1 MRGTRWKENTQPTQY
16 LPVPKIFPSVSVNLS
31 NDYYFF
37 LIKNFTKFDHPI
49 YIFNIVEWIE
59 KKKEGKKK
67 KRTIA
72 VLGVNDE

>member
-1 MRGTRWKENTQPTQY
+1 MRGTRWKENTRPTQY

-49 YIFNIVEWIE
+49 YIFNIVEWIGGEEKRRE
-59 KKKEGKKK
+59 KKKEQS
-67 KRTIA
+67 RYS
-72 VLGVNDE
+72 E